1 MKNAAQMMKVSVSFS
16 HTFEQEIRF
25 PLQILVKGKIDN
37 KYENKLVF
45 SALMPVVVI
54 VGELGFIHLGRVMS
68 YVLYTCILKTHLMCF
83 ILNNHFLYYYF
94 FYEQMT
100 TFVHICSYLLL
111 IPALSRPISIINMN
125 KYLLSM
131 RQKGV

>member
-68 YVLYTCILKTHLMCF
+68 YVLYTCILKAHLMCF
-83 ILNNHFLYYYF
+83 ILNNHFLYYF
-94 FYEQMT
+94 FQPTDDNIY
-100 TFVHICSYLLL
+100 SYLLL
-111 IPALSRPISIINMN
+111 ISALLRPVSIINMN
-125 KYLLSM
+125 KYL
-131 RQKGV
+131 